1 MKVSTSGLRQDSPSR
16 PLLQALISYQGIT
29 DGAGAASGLTIV
41 CGDLVNEP
49 SYDGLLLKMRSGAA
63 AGQVKPIYVQ
73 AGNTLTFATPWTN
86 AAGAVAQITAGT
98 LFDILSISAGSSG
111 PGPSP
116 TEGLS
121 YYGVVDDVPGANQ
134 FTIGSLAGLGAGK
147 FADAVNPYVV
157 FVLRSAGGI
166 SGAPQ
171 GELLPVTAYATATGI
186 FTTGAFTVGV
196 GVGDEILI
204 LNPAVAATLGGGGGV
219 AVAGYPDGIVYFND
233 TDGGAGVAWPVGTA
247 DNPSNDEASTLAI
260 AVAYGLRKISVYGR
274 AAAFV
279 VPGAMVGY
287 EFTGQGMYSAMDTI
301 DLNGQDVATS
311 VFRRLNIIGAMG
323 GAAALASFYDCTM
336 PTPTNIDGILQRCYI
351 QQMGL
356 AAAAVVDADG
366 CCALQGPATITLG
379 TPAPCNLYGW
389 KGDLVLAGQTG
400 GTTNIYA
407 LGGTITINVSCN
419 GGTINIYGSA
429 IITDNSAGGCTV
441 NDYTN
446 NMVPAADAATN
457 VQLRDVV
464 GNKTDTALTAY
475 TAADS
480 MMRYVKGLLDQA
492 TTLTTRL
499 SAVRAGYLDE
509 LAAANLPADVDA
521 ILTDTGTTLPG
532 LLATIQADLDN
543 PDQYKADVAAL
554 ALEATLTAIKG
565 AGWTDE
571 NLTTIDALIDAIKAV
586 TDQLPNGGALNDL
599 ATLEARLTAVRAGYL
614 DELAAAN
621 LPTDI
626 AALATS
632 QGRMLFVM
640 DFWSLS
646 QEEVALT
653 VAAGDKALPSV
664 TVADLPA
671 GATIVRAIA
680 MFKFRMVE
688 NHTYAGVNSLDGAQE
703 IQVAGSVDAIN
714 FVDTQFTL
722 AEGARE
728 GGDVIIGIIDIAA
741 TVTANGAYAFH
752 WDLAKALQTG
762 INFNDVQVGIRIWY
776 SV

>member
-1 MKVSTSGLRQDSPSR
+1 MKVATSGLRQDSPSK

-29 DGAGAASGLTIV
+29 DAAGAATGLTIV

-49 SYDGLLLKMRSGAA
+49 SYDGQLLKIRSGAA

-86 AAGAVAQITAGT
+86 AAGAVVQITAGT

-121 YYGVVDDVPGANQ
+121 YYGVVDAAAAPT

-166 SGAPQ
+166 GGAPQ

-186 FTTGAFTVGV
+186 FTTAAFTVAV

-204 LNPAVAATLGGGGGV
+204 LHPAIAATLGGGV
-219 AVAGYPDGIVYFND
+219 AIAGYPDGIVYFND
-233 TDGGAGVAWPVGTA
+233 TDGAAGVAWPVGTA

-260 AVAYGLRKISVYGR
+260 AVANGLRKISVYGR

-323 GAAALASFYDCTM
+323 GVAALASFYDCTM

-356 AAAAVVDADG
+356 AAVAVVDADG

-400 GTTNIYA
+400 GTTNVYA
-407 LGGTITINVSCN
+407 QGGLITINVSCN
-419 GGTINIYGSA
+419 GGSINIYGTA
-429 IITDNSAGGCTV
+429 IVIDNSAVGCTV
-441 NDYTN
+441 NDLTEN
-446 NMVPAADAATN
+446 DVPAADAATN
-457 VQLRDVV
+457 IQMRDVI
-464 GNKTDTALTAY
+464 GNKTDTALYAP

-480 MMRYVKGLLDQA
+480 LMRYIKGILMSVVGTAA
-492 TTLTTRL
+492 TTVMGRL
-499 SAVRAGYLDE
+499 Q
-509 LAAANLPADVDA
+509 
-521 ILTDTGTTLPG
+521 I
-532 LLATIQADLDN
+532 
-543 PDQYKADVAAL
+543 KA
-554 ALEATLTAIKG
+554 
-565 AGWTDE
+565 
-571 NLTTIDALIDAIKAV
+571 TTIDLNQAAATYDLFTATTQDVVVEKLVLRMPNSALAAPFTYLSIQTDDTTPIVLIDSTAGAVGNLTAEAQLAWTGAILLDAGTGAKIRLTIAV
-586 TDQLPNGGALNDL
+586 AFGGA
-599 ATLEARLTAVRAGYL
+599 A
-614 DELAAAN
+614 
-621 LPTDI
+621 
-626 AALATS
+626 
-632 QGRMLFVM
+632 
-640 DFWSLS
+640 
-646 QEEVALT
+646 
-653 VAAGDKALPSV
+653 
-664 TVADLPA
+664 TVADVIA
-671 GATIVRAIA
+671 EYRA
-680 MFKFRMVE
+680 V
-688 NHTYAGVNSLDGAQE
+688 VS
-703 IQVAGSVDAIN
+703 
-714 FVDTQFTL
+714 
-722 AEGARE
+722 
-728 GGDVIIGIIDIAA
+728 GGLL
-741 TVTANGAYAFH
+741 T
-752 WDLAKALQTG
+752 
-762 INFNDVQVGIRIWY
+762 
-776 SV
+776 

>member
-1 MKVSTSGLRQDSPSR
+1 MKVATSGLRQDSPSK

-29 DGAGAASGLTIV
+29 DAVGAATGLTIV

-49 SYDGLLLKMRSGAA
+49 SYDGLLCKIRSGPA

-86 AAGAVAQITAGT
+86 AAGAVQQITAGT
-98 LFDILSISAGSSG
+98 LFDILSISAGGGG
-111 PGPSP
+111 PGPAP
-116 TEGLS
+116 KEGLS

-166 SGAPQ
+166 GGAPQ

-186 FTTGAFTVGV
+186 FTTAAFTVAV

-204 LNPAVAATLGGGGGV
+204 IHPAIAATLGGGGGV

-233 TDGGAGVAWPVGTA
+233 TDGAAGVAWPVGTA

-274 AAAFV
+274 AGAFV

-323 GAAALASFYDCTM
+323 GVAALASFYDCTM

-366 CCALQGPATITLG
+366 CCASQGPATITLG

-419 GGTINIYGSA
+419 GGTINIYGTA
-429 IITDNSAGGCTV
+429 IVIDNSAVGCTV
-441 NDYTN
+441 NDYTI
-446 NMVPAADAATN
+446 NMVPGADAATN
-457 VQLRDVV
+457 VQLRDVI
-464 GNKTDTALTAY
+464 GNKTDTALYAP

-480 MMRYVKGLLDQA
+480 LVRYIKGLLGSMGNPSGD
-492 TTLTTRL
+492 TLV
-499 SAVRAGYLDE
+499 S
-509 LAAANLPADVDA
+509 LAAKLGDP
-521 ILTDTGTTLPG
+521 TD
-532 LLATIQADLDN
+532 DLD
-543 PDQYKADVAAL
+543 
-554 ALEATLTAIKG
+554 T
-565 AGWTDE
+565 
-571 NLTTIDALIDAIKAV
+571 
-586 TDQLPNGGALNDL
+586 
-599 ATLEARLTAVRAGYL
+599 RM
-614 DELAAAN
+614 
-621 LPTDI
+621 
-626 AALATS
+626 
-632 QGRMLFVM
+632 GRMLFSM
-640 DFWSLS
+640 DFWSLP
-646 QEEVALT
+646 QKT
-653 VAAGDKALPSV
+653 VVVPIAAADQALPDI

-671 GATIVRAIA
+671 GAAVVRVQV
-680 MFKFRMVE
+680 MFKFRSLS
-688 NHTYAGVNSLDGAQE
+688 NAGAANKLTNAQE
-703 IQVAGSVDAIN
+703 IQIRTDAPGAWTDAIN
-714 FVDTQFTL
+714 LVDDQFL
-722 AEGARE
+722 IAAAAVDSP
-728 GGDVIIGIIDIAA
+728 GDVVMGLINVAA
-741 TVTANGAYAFH
+741 TVTGNDTYNLQ
-752 WDLAKALQTG
+752 WDEAIADVAGLT
-762 INFNDVQVGIRIWY
+762 FNDVQVGLKIWY